1 MLDRERKA
9 EPYLAYLRRLMREEF
24 SGTVTVH
31 LFEGGIRSLTKESE
45 PMIKLNVKET
55 VKIK

>member
-1 MLDRERKA
+1 MLDKERKA
-9 EPYLAYLRRLMREEF
+9 QQHIAYIKRLIHDGF

-31 LFEGGIRSLTKESE
+31 LFEGGIRSLTKENE